1 MTGHPASD
9 GGGTPAPGTPRP
21 RTPRTPN
28 SGTSVRLDPTLAPSS
43 GEPSA

>member
-9 GGGTPAPGTPRP
+9 GGGTPAPGTPH
-21 RTPRTPN
+21 PRTPN
-28 SGTSVRLDPTLAPSS
+28 SGTSVRLDPALAPSS